1 MELIIKQARKRI
13 SRKKIKEIYD
23 SSFPKEERI
32 PFWMMFLMSF
42 TKTTDFLAFYDND
55 KLVGF
60 SYMAKVNNI
69 LFIMFLAVD
78 ENMRSKGYGSNILNI
93 LKEKY
98 STAKVIMSID
108 KSDYT
113 RKAKLV
119 NFCLKNNFEYTG
131 YLMKSGEKTQEIFIS
146 NGEFKK
152 REFQLFFHTYSNATI
167 VPKIW
172 EDESIIKS

>member
-113 RKAKLV
+113 KKL
-119 NFCLKNNFEYTG
+119 NL
-131 YLMKSGEKTQEIFIS
+131 
-146 NGEFKK
+146 
-152 REFQLFFHTYSNATI
+152 
-167 VPKIW
+167 
-172 EDESIIKS
+172 